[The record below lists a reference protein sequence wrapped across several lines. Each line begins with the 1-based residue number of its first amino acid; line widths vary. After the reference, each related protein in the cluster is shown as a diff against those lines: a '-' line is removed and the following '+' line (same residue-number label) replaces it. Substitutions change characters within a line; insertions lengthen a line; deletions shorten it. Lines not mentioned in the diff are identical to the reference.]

1 MDQKDGFRCECA
13 AGFKGKQCEVE
24 KDECLSDPCYQG
36 STCVDKVREGAGG
49 GVGRRMVLTGSVCLI
64 HVTKDLRR

>member
-36 STCVDKVREGAGG
+36 STCVDKVREGLVIDEQGEG
-49 GVGRRMVLTGSVCLI
+49 
-64 HVTKDLRR
+64 